1 MPLDAP
7 GVSALGQP
15 GRDGVPVA
23 LEISA
28 EAAQL
33 WRTRVVDCGDPVV
46 QLAATGPL
54 TDQTQELLSQL
65 TRTDQFRTS
74 LTKLLQQV
82 LLLLVQ
88 IRRSAEQQPGE
99 RARAGEQGMGWGWR
113 LGRAPAEETLP
124 DRPRTAPIALVFDL
138 PE

>member
-1 MPLDAP
+1 MPFNAP
-7 GVSALGQP
+7 GVPVLGQS
-15 GRDGVPVA
+15 GRDGWPVA
-23 LEISA
+23 LEIST

-33 WRTRVVDCGDPVV
+33 WRTRVVDCGDPVI

-54 TDQTQELLSQL
+54 TYQTQELLGQL

-88 IRRSAEQQPGE
+88 IRRSSEQQPRE
-99 RARAGEQGMGWGWR
+99 RAWTGEQGVGWGWR
-113 LGRAPAEETLP
+113 FGSAPAE
-124 DRPRTAPIALVFDL
+124 
-138 PE
+138 